1 MERQIVNQPTTDIWY
16 AATRE
21 DTVDAAVSELQS
33 SFGGRYIS
41 LLFVFFSPQYDA
53 AKLAQALSNT
63 FSPVPVIGCT
73 TAGEISP
80 EGMVEGS
87 IVAVGFST
95 ETFAFAPRLIQGLEQ
110 LSVQDVGTVVRDA
123 LHALDRRVGS
133 LGSADTFAI
142 MLADGLSQK
151 EDQLAAAFY
160 GALRGAPLVGGSAA
174 DHMAFDRTKII
185 YGGHVYEDAAALV
198 VARTPLP
205 FCAFSSDHYLPTPIR
220 LVVTSADSD
229 KRLVYELNAAP
240 AAKEY
245 AAAVEMPCSELTAA
259 SFAEHPLAVRVGGE
273 FFARAI
279 RGIEKRGALSFMSAV
294 DEGVV
299 FTIVEPGDLIGSV
312 EGLLDDIRGQI
323 GQPQLILGFECLFR
337 RLEFERSQM
346 KQAVS
351 AIYAANN
358 VVGFHT
364 YGEQFRAMHLNQTLT
379 GLAIGPR

>member
-1 MERQIVNQPTTDIWY
+1 MERQIVSQLTTDIWY

-21 DTVDAAVSELQS
+21 DTVDAAISELQT

-95 ETFAFAPRLIQGLEQ
+95 ETFAFAPRLIQGLDQ
-110 LSVQDVGTVVRDA
+110 LNVQDVGTVVRDA

-142 MLADGLSQK
+142 MLADGLSKK

-160 GALRGAPLVGGSAA
+160 GAMRGAPLVGGSAA
-174 DHMAFDRTKII
+174 DHMTFDRTRLI
-185 YGGHVYEDAAALV
+185 YNGQVYEDAAALV
-198 VARTPLP
+198 VARTQLP
-205 FCAFSSDHYLPTPIR
+205 FCAFSSDHYMPTPIR
-220 LVVTSADSD
+220 LVVTGADSD
-229 KRLVYELNAAP
+229 KRMVYELNAAP

-245 AAAVEMPCSELTAA
+245 AAAVETPCAELTAA

-273 FFARAI
+273 FFVRSI
-279 RGIEKRGALSFMSAV
+279 RGIEKQSALSFMSAV

-299 FTIVEPGDLIGSV
+299 FTIVEPGDLVASI
-312 EGLLDDIRGQI
+312 EGLLDDIRRQI

-346 KQAVS
+346 KQAVE

>member
-1 MERQIVNQPTTDIWY
+1 MERQIVNQPTTDVWY

-63 FSPVPVIGCT
+63 FSPMPIIGCT

-95 ETFAFAPRLIQGLEQ
+95 ETFAFAPRLIQGLDQ
-110 LSVQDVGTVVRDA
+110 LSVQDVGTIVRDA

-142 MLADGLSQK
+142 MLADGLSKK

-160 GALRGAPLVGGSAA
+160 GALRGAPLVGGSSA
-174 DHMAFDRTKII
+174 DHMTFDQTKII
-185 YGGHVYEDAAALV
+185 YDGHVYEDAAALV
-198 VARTPLP
+198 VGRTPLP
-205 FCAFSSDHYLPTPIR
+205 FCAFSSDHYMPTPIR
-220 LVVTSADSD
+220 LVVTSADSN

-245 AAAVEMPCSELTAA
+245 AAAVEMPCGELTAA

-273 FFARAI
+273 FFVRSI
-279 RGIEKRGALSFMSAV
+279 RGIEKDGALSFMSAV

-299 FTIVEPGDLIGSV
+299 FSIVEAGDLIASF
-312 EGLLDDIRGQI
+312 EGLLEDIRGQI
-323 GQPQLILGFECLFR
+323 SQPQLILGFECLFR

-346 KQAVS
+346 KQEVE